1 MPSLRSSEP
10 IAGYTVKERVGA
22 GGYGEVWTAE
32 VPGGLV
38 KAIKFVYGY
47 LDDDRASREL
57 KALNRI
63 KQVRHPF
70 LLSIERIEVVDG
82 QLMIVTELAEM
93 SLKDRFEQCR
103 AERLPGIP
111 REELL
116 IYLGDAADALDFMRV
131 SHSLQH
137 LDVKPENLLLLGGR
151 VKVAD
156 FGLVKDIGVTE
167 ASLMGGM
174 TPVYA
179 PPEVFDD
186 RPGEYSDQYSLAIV
200 YQEMLTGVLPFPGK
214 TAAQLATQH
223 LQSPPR
229 LASLPPHDRAV
240 IERALSKVSNH
251 RFPSCRELIDLLI
264 VAPKARA
271 AAVAATPLAESAPA
285 DEPGMDSSTCSR
297 TQLPAAKSTP
307 QVTASR
313 TQIVGDTS
321 LPQIEDREWDEID
334 LTPVEVEN
342 LPPLDVATAEQ
353 GFRPTLVVGIGG
365 GAAHVFARLRRRL
378 YDRFGDLRALPALR
392 TLLIDTDVRAF
403 DEAADAEKGVSLE
416 VADTF
421 AMPLRKPED
430 YRADSTKL
438 LQWLSRRWLYN
449 IPRSLETEGLR
460 PLGRLA
466 FVDHGAKLRELLRT
480 QLTRIADPAV
490 ADEFAERTGWKC
502 RDPRPRIILLSSISG
517 GTGGGCAIDVMYML
531 RVLIHELHL
540 SEDGLCSVFMHATGM
555 RSRNKE
561 LAAANARAFLTE
573 LSHCGRGHYPGELAL
588 KIPAFQG
595 QAALLPPTY
604 LVNLGERIN
613 EQDYENATDAV
624 AEYLYQ
630 DVATLSGALLDQSRM
645 ESASSTSLRSH
656 RNRLRSFGVT
666 QIGAAQ
672 GPLPSV
678 LAEKLC
684 SSLVRYWRGETTPT
698 REARANSLLEFR
710 LPDAEKP
717 VAAEDTLSSTC
728 AEHAKQHEVEYD
740 QLCAAVIQSIDR
752 TLGGDR
758 AAYWRNTVERLNAS
772 ETGAASEPLM
782 RIRRAYQAINAV
794 LGNRKSAEAVDENA
808 VTLTRAVEAQMSQF
822 ATHRGQA
829 LQQWLTGLAE
839 SPGVGARGA
848 EQAIDWFHR
857 HLSACEQRVV
867 EQVQMLRAQMEP
879 WDLLIQQTLTSPAA
893 QGKTKAGTL
902 LDQPMVRLG
911 EYFEIR
917 LREVGLSGLHLLVRQ
932 LLARVTSAQ
941 DQLKSLRKDLNE
953 LSAAFDATPAAVDAG
968 ALSGPMA
975 AVRVAANDYIRHRL
989 TKLTEQFDADIRER
1003 YLNAVGGVR
1012 ASLEKRDLRPR
1023 LPGILLAEARRSVLR
1038 ALSEFDVAKVLVE
1051 AYPEEAELAEQLQQW
1066 SALATPGVLAVG
1078 GAKRLFLAAPAGE
1091 AANRFASAMQQAV
1104 GEIATVVPNPS
1115 GDLVLF
1121 YEAERLPLERV
1132 ATLLSRGYGDCGEV
1146 AERLYTRI
1154 DVEWPSLDAK
1164 RVPAAV

>member
-1 MPSLRSSEP
+1 MPSPRLSEP
-10 IAGYTVKERVGA
+10 IAGYTVKERIGA

-103 AERLPGIP
+103 AERLPGIV

-116 IYLGDAADALDFMRV
+116 VYLGDAADALDYMRI

-240 IERALSKVSNH
+240 IERALSKVAH
-251 RFPSCRELIDLLI
+251 DRFPSCRELIDSLI
-264 VAPKARA
+264 AAPKARA
-271 AAVAATPLAESAPA
+271 AVVSAPLPAESAKHDDASPESA
-285 DEPGMDSSTCSR
+285 TFTR
-297 TQLPAAKSTP
+297 TQLPASKSAPNFTS
-307 QVTASR
+307 SR
-313 TQIVGDTS
+313 TQMVAEAPVMPCDD
-321 LPQIEDREWDEID
+321 QEWEDAD
-334 LTPVEVEN
+334 LADAVVES
-342 LPPLDVATAEQ
+342 LPPLNAENAEQ
-353 GFRPTLVVGIGG
+353 GFRPTIVIGIGG
-365 GAAHVFARLRRRL
+365 AAAHVFSRLRRRL
-378 YDRFGDLRALPALR
+378 FDRFGDLRALPAMR

-403 DEAADAEKGVSLE
+403 EEAADTEKGVSLE
-416 VADTF
+416 VSDTF

-430 YRADSTKL
+430 YRADSAKL

-466 FVDHGAKLRELLRT
+466 LVDHGAKLRDLLRN

-490 ADEFAERTGWKC
+490 AEEFAERTGWKC
-502 RDPRPRIILLSSISG
+502 RDPRPRMVLLSSISG
-517 GTGGGCAIDVMYML
+517 GTGSGCAIDVLYLL
-531 RVLIHELHL
+531 RALIHELHL
-540 SEDGLCSVFMHATGM
+540 SEDGLCAVLMHSTGM

-573 LSHCGRGHYPGELAL
+573 LAHCGRGHYPGEPAL

-595 QAALLPPTY
+595 HAALLPPTY
-604 LVNLGERIN
+604 LVNLGERLN
-613 EQDYENATDAV
+613 EQEYEAGTDAV

-630 DVATLSGALLDQSRM
+630 DIATLSGALLDQTRM
-645 ESASSTSLRSH
+645 ESAASTNARAH
-656 RNRLRSFGVT
+656 RNRLRTFGVT
-666 QIGAAQ
+666 QIGATQ

-684 SSLVRYWRGETTPT
+684 ASLIRYWRGETTPT
-698 REARANSLLEFR
+698 REARANNLLEFR
-710 LPDAEKP
+710 LPDAENP
-717 VAAEDTLSSTC
+717 AVVEDTQTVAC
-728 AEHAKQHEVEYD
+728 AEQAKRQELEYE
-740 QLCAAVIQSIDR
+740 QLFATVAQSIDR

-758 AAYWRNTVERLNAS
+758 AAYWRGTVERLNAS
-772 ETGAASEPLM
+772 EAGANSDPLT
-782 RIRRAYQAINAV
+782 RVRRAYQAINAV
-794 LGNRKSAEAVDENA
+794 LGNRKTSEAVDENA
-808 VTLTRAVEAQMSQF
+808 VTLTRAVEAQMSQI

-829 LQQWLTGLAE
+829 LQQWLTALAE
-839 SPGVGARGA
+839 APGVGARGGEHA
-848 EQAIDWFHR
+848 VEWFQR
-857 HLSACEQRVV
+857 HLSACEQRVT

-879 WDLLIQQTLTSPAA
+879 WDLLIQQTLTSPGAA
-893 QGKTKAGTL
+893 GKTKHGTL

-911 EYFEIR
+911 EYFEVR
-917 LREVGLSGLHLLVRQ
+917 LREVGLAGVHLLVRQ

-953 LSAAFDATPAAVDAG
+953 LTTAFDATPAAVDAG

-989 TKLTEQFDADIRER
+989 VKLTEEFDRDIRER

-1012 ASLEKRDLRPR
+1012 ASLEKRDMRPR
-1023 LPGILLAEARRSVLR
+1023 LPGILLAEARCAILK
-1038 ALSEFDVAKVLVE
+1038 ALSEFDVARVLVE

-1066 SALATPGVLAVG
+1066 SALATPGIISVG
-1078 GAKRLFLAAPAGE
+1078 GSKRLFLAAPLGE
-1091 AANRFASAMQQAV
+1091 AANRFAAAMQQAV
-1104 GEIATVVPNPS
+1104 GETATLVPNPS
-1115 GDLVLF
+1115 GNLVMF
-1121 YEAERLPLERV
+1121 YEAERLPLDRV
-1132 ATLLSRGYGDCGEV
+1132 ARLLSRGYGDCGEV
-1146 AERLYTRI
+1146 AERLYTRV
-1154 DVEWPSLDAK
+1154 DVEWPTLDVKSA
-1164 RVPAAV
+1164 AAV

>member
-1 MPSLRSSEP
+1 MATLRSSEP
-10 IAGYTVKERVGA
+10 IPGYTVKERVGA

-93 SLKDRFEQCR
+93 SLKDRFERCR
-103 AERLPGIP
+103 ADRQPGIP

-116 IYLGDAADALDFMRV
+116 VYLGDAADALDFMRV

-186 RPGEYSDQYSLAIV
+186 RPGEFSDQYSLAIV

-240 IERALSKVSNH
+240 IERALSKVAED
-251 RFPSCRELIDLLI
+251 RFPSCRALIDSLI
-264 VAPKARA
+264 AAPKALA
-271 AAVAATPLAESAPA
+271 ASPAKAAGETPAAEASPDAATF
-285 DEPGMDSSTCSR
+285 SR
-297 TQLPAAKSTP
+297 TQLPPSRSAPVA
-307 QVTASR
+307 TASR
-313 TQIVGDTS
+313 TQIVGDLASQPADDWEPADHSPAVIES
-321 LPQIEDREWDEID
+321 LPA
-334 LTPVEVEN
+334 
-342 LPPLDVATAEQ
+342 LDVSKVED
-353 GFRPTLVVGIGG
+353 GFRPTIVVGIGG
-365 GAAHVFARLRRRL
+365 TAARVFGRLRRRM
-378 YDRFGDLRALPALR
+378 YDRFGDLRALPAFR
-392 TLLIDTDVRAF
+392 TLLVDTDVRAF
-403 DEAADAEKGVSLE
+403 DEATDAEKGLSLE
-416 VADTF
+416 VADTY

-430 YRADSTKL
+430 YRSDSGKL

-466 FVDHGAKLRELLRT
+466 MIDHGSKLRDLLRNH
-480 QLTRIADPAV
+480 LTRIAAPEV
-490 ADEFAERTGWKC
+490 AAEFAERTGWKC
-502 RDPRPRIILLSSISG
+502 RDPRPRVVLLSSISG
-517 GTGGGCAIDVMYML
+517 GTGGGCAIDVLYLL
-531 RVLIHELHL
+531 RALIHELHL
-540 SEDGLCSVFMHATGM
+540 SEDGLCSVFTYSTGL
-555 RSRNKE
+555 RSEYKE

-573 LSHCGRGHYPGELAL
+573 LAHCGRGHYPGESAL

-595 QAALLPPTY
+595 HAAQLPPTY
-604 LVNLGERIN
+604 LVNLGERLN
-613 EQDYENATDAV
+613 EQEYESATDVV
-624 AEYLYQ
+624 AEYLFQ
-630 DVATLSGALLDQSRM
+630 DIATTSGSLLDQTRL
-645 ESASSTSLRSH
+645 ESAASTSLRSH

-666 QIGAAQ
+666 QIGATQ

-684 SSLVRYWRGETTPT
+684 SSLVRYWRGEQAPA
-698 REARANSLLEFR
+698 REARSTNLLEFR

-717 VAAEDTLSSTC
+717 SQAEDQLPNLC
-728 AEHAKQHEVEYD
+728 AEQARQHELEYE
-740 QLCAAVIQSIDR
+740 QLFATVVQSIDR

-758 AAYWRNTVERLNAS
+758 AAYWRSTVERLN
-772 ETGAASEPLM
+772 GGQPVDPLTQV
-782 RIRRAYQAINAV
+782 RRAHQAINAV
-794 LGNRKSAEAVDENA
+794 LGNRKTSEVFDENA
-808 VTLTRAVEAQMSQF
+808 VTLSRAVEAQMSQS

-829 LQQWLTGLAE
+829 LQQWLMNLAE
-839 SPGVGARGA
+839 SPGAGARGA
-848 EQAIDWFHR
+848 EQAVDWFQR
-857 HLSACEQRVV
+857 HLSACEQRVI
-867 EQVQMLRAQMEP
+867 EHLQMLRAQMEP
-879 WDLLIQQTLTSPAA
+879 WDLLIQQTLAAGPSPQRSK
-893 QGKTKAGTL
+893 QGTI
-902 LDQPMVRLG
+902 LDQPSVRLG

-917 LREVGLSGLHLLVRQ
+917 LREISLSGMHLLVRQ
-932 LLARVTSAQ
+932 LLARATSAQ
-941 DQLKSLRKDLNE
+941 DQLKALRKDLNE
-953 LSAAFDATPAAVDAG
+953 LTAAFDATPAAADAG

-975 AVRVAANDYIRHRL
+975 AVRVAANDFIRHRL
-989 TKLTEQFDADIRER
+989 TKLTEEFDREVRER
-1003 YLNAVGGVR
+1003 YLNAAGGLR

-1023 LPGILLAEARRSVLR
+1023 LPGLLVAEARRAILH
-1038 ALSEFDVAKVLVE
+1038 ALSEFDVARVLVE
-1051 AYPEEAELAEQLQQW
+1051 AYPDEAELGEQLQQW
-1066 SALATPGVLAVG
+1066 SALALPSLLNVG

-1091 AANRFASAMQQAV
+1091 AANRFAGAIEQAL
-1104 GEIATVVPNPS
+1104 GEAATVLPNPT
-1115 GDLVLF
+1115 GDLVMF
-1121 YEAERLPLERV
+1121 YEAERLPLDRV
-1132 ATLLSRGYGDCGEV
+1132 ADLLSRGYGDCAEI
-1146 AERLYTRI
+1146 AERLHTRV
-1154 DVEWPSLDAK
+1154 DVEWPALNGK
-1164 RVPAAV
+1164 RPAAASV

>member
-1 MPSLRSSEP
+1 MASLRSTEP
-10 IAGYTVKERVGA
+10 IAGYTVKERIGA

-32 VPGGLV
+32 APGGLV

-103 AERLPGIP
+103 AERLAGIP

-116 IYLGDAADALDFMRV
+116 IYLGDAADALDYMRV

-200 YQEMLTGVLPFPGK
+200 YQEMLTGVVPFPGK

-229 LASLPPHDRAV
+229 LASLPPHDRGV
-240 IERALSKVSNH
+240 IERALSKVAED
-251 RFPSCRELIDLLI
+251 RFPSCRALIDSL
-264 VAPKARA
+264 VAAPKTRLAQVGLATSKNVSADDASDA
-271 AAVAATPLAESAPA
+271 A
-285 DEPGMDSSTCSR
+285 TCSR
-297 TQLPAAKSTP
+297 TQLPAGKGPP

-313 TQIVGDTS
+313 TQMVGDAFS
-321 LPQIEDREWDEID
+321 APNDDKEWDEPD
-334 LTPVEVEN
+334 LAPAEVES
-342 LPPLDVATAEQ
+342 LPPLALGTAED
-353 GFRPTLVVGIGG
+353 GFRPTIVIGIGG
-365 GAAHVFARLRRRL
+365 GAAGVFSRLRRRL

-392 TLLIDTDVRAF
+392 TLLIDTDMRAF
-403 DEAADAEKGVSLE
+403 EEATDAEKGVALE

-466 FVDHGAKLRELLRT
+466 LVDHGAKLRELLRT
-480 QLTRIADPAV
+480 QLMRIADPAV
-490 ADEFAERTGWKC
+490 AEEFTARTGWKC
-502 RDPRPRIILLSSISG
+502 RDPRPRIVLLASISG
-517 GTGGGCAIDVMYML
+517 GTGGGCAIDILYLL
-531 RVLIHELHL
+531 RALIHELHL
-540 SEDGLCSVFMHATGM
+540 SEDGLCAVFMHATGM

-573 LSHCGRGHYPGELAL
+573 LAHCGRGHYPGEPSL

-595 QAALLPPTY
+595 HAALLPPTY
-604 LVNLGERIN
+604 LVNLGERIS

-630 DVATLSGALLDQSRM
+630 DIATLSGSFLDHSRT
-645 ESASSTSLRSH
+645 ESASSTNARAH

-666 QIGAAQ
+666 QIGATQ

-698 REARANSLLEFR
+698 REARGNSLLEFR

-717 VAAEDTLSSTC
+717 AAVEDTLSGAC
-728 AEHAKQHEVEYD
+728 GEHAKQQQLEFE
-740 QLCAAVIQSIDR
+740 QLCAMVNQSIDR

-758 AAYWRNTVERLNAS
+758 AAYWRTTVEKLNAADAQS
-772 ETGAASEPLM
+772 AADPVT
-782 RIRRAYQAINAV
+782 RVRRAFQAINAV
-794 LGNRKSAEAVDENA
+794 LGNRKTAEVVDENA

-829 LQQWLTGLAE
+829 LQQWLTDLAE
-839 SPGVGARGA
+839 TPGVGARGG
-848 EQAIDWFHR
+848 EQAIDWFHH
-857 HLSACEQRVV
+857 HLSACEHRVI

-879 WDLLIQQTLTSPAA
+879 WDLIIQQSLSATAAPA
-893 QGKTKAGTL
+893 KSKAGTL
-902 LDQPMVRLG
+902 LDQPMVRMG
-911 EYFEIR
+911 EYFDIR
-917 LREVGLSGLHLLVRQ
+917 LREVALSGAHLLIRQ

-953 LSAAFDATPAAVDAG
+953 LAAGFDATPATVDAG

-975 AVRVAANDYIRHRL
+975 AVRVAANDFIRHRL
-989 TKLTEQFDADIRER
+989 AKLTEQFDADIRER

-1012 ASLEKRDLRPR
+1012 ASLEKRDMRPR
-1023 LPGILLAEARRSVLR
+1023 LPGILLAEARRAVLQ
-1038 ALSEFDVAKVLVE
+1038 ALAEFDVAKVLVE
-1051 AYPEEAELAEQLQQW
+1051 AYPEEPELAEQLQQW
-1066 SALATPGVLAVG
+1066 SALATPGLLAVG
-1078 GAKRLFLAAPAGE
+1078 GAKRLFLAAPAGD
-1091 AANRFASAMQQAV
+1091 AANRFASAMKQAV
-1104 GEIATVVPNPS
+1104 GEEATVLPNPS

-1121 YEAERLPLERV
+1121 YEVERLPLDRV
-1132 ATLLSRGYGDCGEV
+1132 AALLSRGYSDCGEV
-1146 AERLYTRI
+1146 ADRLHTRV
-1154 DVEWPSLDAK
+1154 DVEWPTLDTRRA
-1164 RVPAAV
+1164 PAGV